1 MSCTRRS
8 NLAIRLYAPASTG
21 TAPIAGSLDH
31 TPRRSP
37 AASTTHRDDR
47 RQPRPHTATIAGSL
61 DHTNYISRP
70 GDAAA
75 ATTALS
81 ARERGLVLDRRDRR
95 RAA

>member
-21 TAPIAGSLDH
+21 
-31 TPRRSP
+31 
-37 AASTTHRDDR
+37 
-47 RQPRPHTATIAGSL
+47 TATIAGSL